1 MRLKKVGK
9 KLQLLRPVYVSE
21 DRRTREKMIASV
33 NVDTFKIPSAV
44 LPLLTHEEIIQVNY
58 LLMERH
64 LTEKKIASKKVLET
78 SFVESGNLAIWAL
91 THRDIVDALN
101 PEEVIRIWSVLEGVQ
116 CAMEKANLPR
126 PKKEFIQGL

>member
-58 LLMERH
+58 LLLER
-64 LTEKKIASKKVLET
+64 
-78 SFVESGNLAIWAL
+78 
-91 THRDIVDALN
+91 
-101 PEEVIRIWSVLEGVQ
+101 
-116 CAMEKANLPR
+116 
-126 PKKEFIQGL
+126 